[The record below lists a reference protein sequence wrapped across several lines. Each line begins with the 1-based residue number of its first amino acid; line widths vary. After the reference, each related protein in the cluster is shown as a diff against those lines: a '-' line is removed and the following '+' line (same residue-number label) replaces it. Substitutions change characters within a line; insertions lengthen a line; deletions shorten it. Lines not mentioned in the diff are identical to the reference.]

1 MKPKLVVIVVV
12 LLLLAMVPALAMAQ
26 NRAKPEKV
34 ISFQIDR
41 RQPVAPQIQ
50 AALGA
55 PLVSKGQAATPR
67 DIPVPAAPSGAPA
80 ALGIQPNAV
89 YGLLKEGFEG
99 PWPNGNWQVWDFT
112 GFGTYVCWGTTK
124 YDQRYGLYS
133 AWPAAACDYGLDPS
147 YYPYYVDYMDTWMD
161 YPMDMQ
167 GVRRARLQFHWKNDS
182 EYGYDYFLMCASH
195 EGFIFYCDAHTG
207 STNDKWRFAKLDLK
221 NFQGQNFLDDPGF
234 LFTWGFVSDSSVSY
248 GYEGAYV
255 DAINL
260 RAWGP

>member
-1 MKPKLVVIVVV
+1 MKPKLVVLVVV

-34 ISFQIDR
+34 ISFTIDR
-41 RQPVAPQIQ
+41 RQPVGPQVQ

-55 PLVSKGQAATPR
+55 PIGAPKADA
-67 DIPVPAAPSGAPA
+67 PAAAPRANAPA

-99 PWPNGNWQVWDFT
+99 PWPDGNWIVWDFS
-112 GFGTYVCWGTTK
+112 GIDVCWGTTN
-124 YDQRYGLYS
+124 YMQRYGLYS
-133 AWPAAACDYGLDPS
+133 AWPAAGCYWGYDPG
-147 YYPYYVDYMDTWMD
+147 YFPYYVDNMDTWMD
-161 YPMDMQ
+161 YPMDLQ
-167 GVRRARLQFHWKNDS
+167 GARRARLQFHWKNDS

-195 EGFIFYCDAHTG
+195 EGYYFYCDAHTG
-207 STNDKWRFAKLDLK
+207 STNNKWRFTKIDLK

-234 LFTWGFVSDSSVSY
+234 VFSWGFYSDYIVSY

-255 DAINL
+255 DAIRL